1 MEITGN
7 FLNSNTLSSMP
18 YTEAFISEA
27 LRKSTIAPFGLFH
40 YATETAKVAGY
51 TIPKG
56 SWVAVNQYFIHHD
69 PAIWGDPENF
79 RPERF
84 LSEDGKSV
92 VKNDN
97 LIAFSVGRR
106 MCIGEQIAKDNLFL
120 FLTGIMQKFNVTFD
134 PDSEEPTK
142 IGNNPLF
149 ITPPPFHVIVTSRS
163 G

>member
-1 MEITGN
+1 
-7 FLNSNTLSSMP
+7 MP
-18 YTEAFISEA
+18 YTEAFICEV
-27 LRKSTIAPFGLFH
+27 LRKSTITPFGLFH

-69 PAIWGDPENF
+69 PAIWGDPESF

-84 LSEDGKSV
+84 LSQDGKSV

-120 FLTGIMQKFNVTFD
+120 FLTGIMQKFNVAFD
-134 PDSEEPTK
+134 PNSEVPTK
-142 IGNNPLF
+142 LSKSILFINAPLF
-149 ITPPPFHVIVTSRS
+149 YAVVKKRTE
-163 G
+163 